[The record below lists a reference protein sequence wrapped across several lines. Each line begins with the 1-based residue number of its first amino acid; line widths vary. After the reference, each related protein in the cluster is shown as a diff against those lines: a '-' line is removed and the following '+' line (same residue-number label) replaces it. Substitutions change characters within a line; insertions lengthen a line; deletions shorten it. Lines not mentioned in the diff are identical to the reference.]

1 MISIMMTMKSIM
13 MMAVKMMVKIMLV
26 GVEQN
31 RNRNFVQESKL
42 LFLSEDYQKYQH
54 SGYNCQEESRKN
66 ILSISLSLKTFW
78 INIQE
83 EYVLPAFFLIVISGS
98 LQTKTRISILG
109 QSFGS
114 SSAQPLHARER
125 SRRERIFSFIWA
137 NWSTRWNAKN
147 RGFKRHLR
155 LKLQKGFHNNL
166 KSKFKAFVF
175 LKK

>member
-31 RNRNFVQESKL
+31 RNFVQESKL
-42 LFLSEDYQKYQH
+42 LFLYEDYQKYQH
-54 SGYNCQEESRKN
+54 SSYNCQEESRKN

-114 SSAQPLHARER
+114 SSAQPLHVRER
-125 SRRERIFSFIWA
+125 SQRERIFSFGQIGPVVETPKTEVS
-137 NWSTRWNAKN
+137 NDI
-147 RGFKRHLR
+147 
-155 LKLQKGFHNNL
+155 
-166 KSKFKAFVF
+166 
-175 LKK
+175 